1 MTDPGFDPDRLGP
14 LRAAMSPNDFQR
26 LVHLFA
32 GDLGLRLTMLDDA
45 LRGDDRAAVQASAH
59 AIRGLAG
66 NMGADALA
74 RHAADLEAAAHAVG
88 HEALALGFAQLLDAA
103 TRAQAGLETMLEG

>member
-1 MTDPGFDPDRLGP
+1 MMDSGFDPDRLGP
-14 LRAAMSPNDFQR
+14 LRAAMSPEDFQH

-32 GDLGLRLTMLDDA
+32 GDLGLRLAMLDDA
-45 LRGDDRAAVQASAH
+45 LRGDDRAAVHATAH

-74 RHAADLEAAAHAVG
+74 RHAADLEEAAHAVG
-88 HEALALGFAQLLDAA
+88 HETLALGFAQLRDAA
-103 TRAQAGLETMLEG
+103 ARARAGLEAMLEG